1 MKLKPTEILL
11 LICAVLVGFAAYFF
25 QTIESDHK
33 GDYIPSTPQTSTTP
47 IFADQTTLTS
57 DDPIAYVDTT
67 QARNDLTNFYL
78 HFQQLFD
85 PDLET
90 EAIQNILPLLSSEL
104 RAQLAEGTTSEQRDL
119 ILQQVGIV
127 IQPQEVA
134 ILKLEQTSAE
144 TVQATVTIT
153 LPNGAKVDEQVLLI
167 QENRL
172 WKIAQFSNTSNT

>member
-1 MKLKPTEILL
+1 MKLKPTEVLL
-11 LICAVLVGFAAYFF
+11 LACAGVVGFAAYFF

-33 GDYIPSTPQTSTTP
+33 ADYAPSTPPTSTTP

-85 PDLET
+85 PDLQNQ
-90 EAIQNILPLLSSEL
+90 AIQNIIPLLSTEL
-104 RAQLAEGTTSEQRDL
+104 RSQISEGTVSEQRAL
-119 ILQQVGIV
+119 LVRQVGIV
-127 IQPQEVA
+127 VQPQEVA
-134 ILKLEQTSAE
+134 ILKLEQTSPE
-144 TVQATVTIT
+144 NLQATVTIT
-153 LPNGAKVDEQVLLI
+153 LPNGAKVDEQVLFV

-172 WKIAQFSNTSNT
+172 WKISQFSNTSTP